1 VVETLGWSVTVQGIG
16 SPVQSQSTA
25 DRLAALPGEGDAAV
39 GTDSLGDLMGIMATG
54 SAMLTSRIAA
64 FSVCVGLF
72 LVWHYSR
79 STGSMAP
86 KARSDIAGIRDPG
99 DREAVVL
106 A

>member
-1 VVETLGWSVTVQGIG
+1 VTVRGIG

-25 DRLAALPGEGDAAV
+25 DRLAAFPGEGDAAV
-39 GTDSLGDLMGIMATG
+39 GTDSLGDLMGIMATE

-64 FSVCVGLF
+64 FSVCVGVV

-79 STGSMAP
+79 STGSMAR